1 MATGRARANHQ
12 CSAVLSLK
20 PQLRVRV
27 LISCEKKSGRG
38 PFLIPTFFF
47 NSNLKVKRSL
57 RNGNLNRAF
66 AAEVPEKCTEKCT
79 EKQFLCK
86 KKCKK
91 AESALKSVVK
101 RAKYYTFQVIEL

>member
-12 CSAVLSLK
+12 CIAVLSLK
-20 PQLRVRV
+20 PQLRGWVS
-27 LISCEKKSGRG
+27 ISHEKSPGAAG
-38 PFLIPTFFF
+38 SFLIPTFFF

-79 EKQFLCK
+79 KKQVF
-86 KKCKK
+86 
-91 AESALKSVVK
+91 V
-101 RAKYYTFQVIEL
+101 